1 MSDSFKTTTNIIK
14 QYPDLLKLSI
24 MKKEK
29 FALVIFAVLV
39 LLISWL
45 FYPIEFSESKSLNIP
60 QIEKVMNVVFV
71 VAVCLLMQLVIISV
85 LYITWLERKVENND
99 IPFLCESIMNH
110 GEKGVEKQPTN
121 MADFIPFSWKFDF
134 EGVINNKDE
143 EKEIIAL
150 GFKEKPYTSDGLVFR
165 YRNEKNW
172 RSIDELNYKEIHYM
186 TLIIKNRLSI

>member
-1 MSDSFKTTTNIIK
+1 
-14 QYPDLLKLSI
+14 

-29 FALVIFAVLV
+29 FALAILTVLF
-39 LLISWL
+39 LLTFRV
-45 FYPIEFSESKSLNIP
+45 FYPIEFSEPKSLNIS
-60 QIEKVMNVVFV
+60 QIETVMNVVFMV
-71 VAVCLLMQLVIISV
+71 VACLFMLLVIISF
-85 LYITWLERKVENND
+85 LYMTWLERKVENYD

-121 MADFIPFSWKFDF
+121 MADFVPFFWKFDF
-134 EGVINNKDE
+134 DIVINNEDD

-172 RSIDELNYKEIHYM
+172 RPIDELNYKEIHYM
-186 TLIIKNRLSI
+186 TRIIKNKLSI